1 MQLNFFRALVNV
13 LTLTWNRIRSGFLS
27 HSWVTIFLIV
37 LVTACMFI
45 PEGDLYLR
53 FERDRIIEQGEWW
66 RIVTSVFVHSS
77 WDHYTWNAIVLGAS
91 SLVCEQI
98 SRRAFVLY
106 LLTMLVANA
115 VFKLFIYDSGHVSL
129 GFSGVASGTFVLLL
143 VLIIGEGVRTRD
155 AWMVVVTAAILA
167 AFSAHEIG
175 FMGQQSGW
183 EMLSGRSID
192 ALPGKK
198 FKPVHIL
205 GMCTGLIV
213 GLAYLFAT
221 AVHAK
226 ADQRKQ
232 CSDNPE

>member
-1 MQLNFFRALVNV
+1 MQLSFFRALVNV
-13 LTLTWNRIRSGFLS
+13 LTLTWSRIRSGFLS
-27 HSWVTIFLIV
+27 HSWLTIFLIV

-77 WDHYTWNAIVLGAS
+77 WDHYTWNVIVLGAS

-106 LLTMLVANA
+106 LHTMLVVNG

-143 VLIIGEGVRTRD
+143 VLIIGEGLKTRD
-155 AWMVVVTAAILA
+155 VWMVAVTAAILA
-167 AFSAHEIG
+167 AFSMHELG
-175 FMGQQSGW
+175 FFGSETGW
-183 EMLSGRSID
+183 EMLTGDSID
-192 ALPGKK
+192 ESPGKK
-198 FKPVHIL
+198 TKPVHIL

-213 GLAYLFAT
+213 GLAYLFAS
-221 AVHAK
+221 AIKAK
-226 ADQRKQ
+226 ANKG
-232 CSDNPE
+232 

>member
-1 MQLNFFRALVNV
+1 MQLSFFRALVNV
-13 LTLTWNRIRSGFLS
+13 LTLTWSRIRSGFLS
-27 HSWVTIFLIV
+27 HSWLTIFLIV

-77 WDHYTWNAIVLGAS
+77 WDHYTWNVIVLGAS

-98 SRRAFVLY
+98 SWRAFVLY
-106 LLTMLVANA
+106 LLTMLVVNG

-143 VLIIGEGVRTRD
+143 VLIIGEGLRTRD
-155 AWMVVVTAAILA
+155 VWMVAVTAAILA
-167 AFSAHEIG
+167 AFSMHELG
-175 FMGQQSGW
+175 FFGSETGW
-183 EMLSGRSID
+183 EMLTGDSID
-192 ALPGKK
+192 ESPGKK
-198 FKPVHIL
+198 TKPVHIL

-213 GLAYLFAT
+213 GLAYLFAS
-221 AVHAK
+221 VIKAK
-226 ADQRKQ
+226 ANKG
-232 CSDNPE
+232 

>member
-1 MQLNFFRALVNV
+1 MQLSFFRALVNV
-13 LTLTWNRIRSGFLS
+13 LTLTWSRLRSGFLS
-27 HSWVTIFLIV
+27 HSWLTIFLIV

-77 WDHYTWNAIVLGAS
+77 WDHYTWNVIVLGAS

-98 SRRAFVLY
+98 SWRAFVLY
-106 LLTMLVANA
+106 LLTMLVVNG

-143 VLIIGEGVRTRD
+143 VLIIGEGLKTRD
-155 AWMVVVTAAILA
+155 VWMVAVTAAILA
-167 AFSAHEIG
+167 AFSMHELG
-175 FMGQQSGW
+175 FFGSETGW
-183 EMLSGRSID
+183 EMLTGDSID
-192 ALPGKK
+192 ESPGKK
-198 FKPVHIL
+198 TKPVHIL

-213 GLAYLFAT
+213 GLAYLFAS
-221 AVHAK
+221 AIKAK
-226 ADQRKQ
+226 ANKG
-232 CSDNPE
+232 

>member
-1 MQLNFFRALVNV
+1 MQLSFFRALVNV
-13 LTLTWNRIRSGFLS
+13 LTLTWSRLRSGFLS
-27 HSWVTIFLIV
+27 HSWLTIFLIV

-77 WDHYTWNAIVLGAS
+77 WDHYTWNVIVLGAS

-106 LLTMLVANA
+106 LLTMLVVNG

-143 VLIIGEGVRTRD
+143 VLIIGEGLKTRD
-155 AWMVVVTAAILA
+155 VWMVAVTAAILA
-167 AFSAHEIG
+167 AFSMHELG
-175 FMGQQSGW
+175 FFGSETGW
-183 EMLSGRSID
+183 EMLTGDSID
-192 ALPGKK
+192 ESPGKK
-198 FKPVHIL
+198 TKPVHIL

-213 GLAYLFAT
+213 GLAYLFAS
-221 AVHAK
+221 VIKAK
-226 ADQRKQ
+226 ANKG
-232 CSDNPE
+232 

>member
-1 MQLNFFRALVNV
+1 MQLSFFRALVNV
-13 LTLTWNRIRSGFLS
+13 LTLTWSRIRSGFLS
-27 HSWVTIFLIV
+27 HSWLTIFLIV

-77 WDHYTWNAIVLGAS
+77 WDHYTWNVIVLGAS

-98 SRRAFVLY
+98 SWRAFVLY
-106 LLTMLVANA
+106 LLTMLVVNG

-143 VLIIGEGVRTRD
+143 VLIIGEGLRTRD
-155 AWMVVVTAAILA
+155 VWMVAVSAAILA
-167 AFSAHEIG
+167 AFSMHELG
-175 FMGQQSGW
+175 FFGSETGW
-183 EMLSGRSID
+183 EMLTGDSID
-192 ALPGKK
+192 ESPGKK
-198 FKPVHIL
+198 TKPVHIL

-213 GLAYLFAT
+213 GLAYLFAS
-221 AVHAK
+221 VIKAK
-226 ADQRKQ
+226 ANKG
-232 CSDNPE
+232 

>member
-1 MQLNFFRALVNV
+1 MQLSFFRALVNV
-13 LTLTWNRIRSGFLS
+13 LTLTWGRIRSGFLS
-27 HSWVTIFLIV
+27 HSWLTIFLIV

-45 PEGDLYLR
+45 PEGDLHLR

-77 WDHYTWNAIVLGAS
+77 WDHYTWNVIVLGAS

-106 LLTMLVANA
+106 LLTMLVVNG

-143 VLIIGEGVRTRD
+143 VLIIGEGLRARD
-155 AWMVVVTAAILA
+155 VWMVVVTAAILA

-175 FMGQQSGW
+175 FFGSETGW
-183 EMLSGRSID
+183 EMLTGDSID
-192 ALPGKK
+192 ESPGKK
-198 FKPVHIL
+198 TKPVHIL

-213 GLAYLFAT
+213 GLAYLFAS
-221 AVHAK
+221 AIKAK
-226 ADQRKQ
+226 ANKG
-232 CSDNPE
+232 

>member
-1 MQLNFFRALVNV
+1 MQLSFFRALVNV
-13 LTLTWNRIRSGFLS
+13 LTLTWSRIRSGFLS
-27 HSWVTIFLIV
+27 HSWLTIFLIV

-77 WDHYTWNAIVLGAS
+77 WDHYTWNVIVLGAS

-106 LLTMLVANA
+106 LLTMLVVNG

-143 VLIIGEGVRTRD
+143 VLIIGEGLRARD
-155 AWMVVVTAAILA
+155 VWMVVVSAAMLA

-175 FMGQQSGW
+175 FFGSETGW
-183 EMLSGRSID
+183 EMLTGDSID
-192 ALPGKK
+192 ESPGKK
-198 FKPVHIL
+198 TKPVHIL

-213 GLAYLFAT
+213 GLAYLFAS
-221 AVHAK
+221 AIKAK
-226 ADQRKQ
+226 ANKG
-232 CSDNPE
+232 

>member
-1 MQLNFFRALVNV
+1 MQLSFFRALVNV
-13 LTLTWNRIRSGFLS
+13 LTLTWSRIRSGFLS
-27 HSWVTIFLIV
+27 HSWLTIFLIV

-53 FERDRIIEQGEWW
+53 FEQDRIIEQGEWW

-77 WDHYTWNAIVLGAS
+77 WDHYTWNVIVLGAS

-106 LLTMLVANA
+106 LLTMLVVNG

-143 VLIIGEGVRTRD
+143 VLIIGEGLRTRD
-155 AWMVVVTAAILA
+155 VWMVAVTAAILA
-167 AFSAHEIG
+167 AFSMHELG
-175 FMGQQSGW
+175 FFGSETGW
-183 EMLSGRSID
+183 EMLTGDSID
-192 ALPGKK
+192 ESPGKK
-198 FKPVHIL
+198 TKPVHIL

-213 GLAYLFAT
+213 GLAYLFAST
-221 AVHAK
+221 IKAK
-226 ADQRKQ
+226 AKKG
-232 CSDNPE
+232 